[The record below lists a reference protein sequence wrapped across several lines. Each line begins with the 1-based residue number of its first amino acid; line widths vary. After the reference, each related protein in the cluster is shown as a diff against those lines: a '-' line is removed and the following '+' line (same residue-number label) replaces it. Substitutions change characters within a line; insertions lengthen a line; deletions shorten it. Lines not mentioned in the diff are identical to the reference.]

1 MNNSAAL
8 AGQSS
13 ASPPANSWVRF
24 LRSYGPTP
32 NNLSLFDEYVSAA
45 LAKAKVDP
53 IRLNSPQLGKIVERV
68 HSGAPG
74 SVLIAGTAGDG
85 KTYHCR
91 CLWSELGGEDRVWSD
106 PEPIKKLPLKDG
118 RVVIFVKD
126 LSELSDE
133 QGDDTLDLLER
144 SVLGDEGNEF
154 LVLAANHGQILDRL
168 RLQGIRQKHV
178 QPLRKLI
185 QDAFL
190 QAGPSHERLAVFDL
204 SKTSHR
210 HSLEES
216 LDAVARHPAWSNC
229 LRCSLDTDGHIC
241 PISENRRRLLGESD
255 GRRMAKRLGDLIEIA
270 RHNGAHL
277 PVRDL
282 LALAANMLLGHPA
295 AREGLMS
302 CTDVARIQQA
312 SDAEKGSIY
321 ANVFGAN
328 LPKRRVLSRP
338 VFRALLAFGIGE
350 ETSNAADG
358 LLVYGADDSKLSDTF
373 ERLVA
378 SDPIYGATPSFL
390 AAQRRYL
397 EGEEEARLDDGAADF
412 LKRLET
418 QRQRLFF
425 SLPDDEPGF
434 RFWDLTAFRFAG
446 DYLET
451 IAALSERKAIAEAA
465 RARLAR
471 GLNRVMSGL
480 LLENADKIFVASS
493 GGFTHSKISVL
504 CDSELPARR
513 VPGGL
518 GMAIKLDEMTSRPRI
533 DITVAFGERGLVYF
547 PLSPIRFEFLCRV
560 SEGALPASFSN
571 ECLEDLMAF
580 KARLLRQAELSRFG
594 LEEEGEPF
602 PDDGT
607 LSLNFIE
614 IEHNGNG
621 FSRPIAVR
629 VGK

>member
-1 MNNSAAL
+1 MNVLPAELTATPP
-8 AGQSS
+8 SS
-13 ASPPANSWVRF
+13 HWVRF

-32 NNLSLFDEYVSAA
+32 NNLSLFDEFVSAA
-45 LAKAKVDP
+45 LAKAKVNP
-53 IRLNSPQLGKIVERV
+53 IRLKSPQLEKIVERV
-68 HSGAPG
+68 RSGAPG
-74 SVLIAGTAGDG
+74 SVLVAGTAGDG

-91 CLWSELGGEDRVWSD
+91 SLWSELGGTDREWAG
-106 PEPIKKLPLKDG
+106 PEPVKKLPIEDG
-118 RVVIFVKD
+118 RVAVFVKD

-133 QGDDTLDLLER
+133 QGDDALGLLER
-144 SVLGDEGNEF
+144 SVLGEETNKF
-154 LVLAANHGQILDRL
+154 LVLAANHGQILERL
-168 RLQGIRQKHV
+168 RALGHRQGRTH
-178 QPLRKLI
+178 PLRKPI

-190 QAGPSHERLAVFDL
+190 QAGPGHERLAVFDL
-204 SKTSHR
+204 SKTAHR
-210 HSLEES
+210 HSLEDS
-216 LDAVARHPAWSNC
+216 LDAVAGHPAWSNC
-229 LRCSLDTDGHIC
+229 SECSLDREGRVC

-255 GRRMAKRLGDLIEIA
+255 ARRMAKRLGDLVEIA
-270 RHNGAHL
+270 KHNGAHL

-282 LALAANMLLGHPA
+282 LALAANMILGHPA

-302 CTDVARIQQA
+302 CSDVARIQQA
-312 SDAEKGSIY
+312 GDVEKGSIY
-321 ANVFGAN
+321 GNVFGAN

-358 LLVYGADDSKLSDTF
+358 LIVYGPDDSKLSDAF
-373 ERLVA
+373 KRLVA
-378 SDPIYGATPSFL
+378 SDPVYGANPSFL
-390 AAQRRYL
+390 AAQGRYL
-397 EGEEEARLDDGAADF
+397 EGEEGARLDDGAADF
-412 LKRLET
+412 LKRLES

-425 SLPDDEPGF
+425 TLPEGEPDF

-446 DYLET
+446 DYLQA
-451 IAALSERKAIAEAA
+451 ISALSERKAIAEMA

-471 GLNRVMSGL
+471 GLNRIMSGL

-504 CDSELPARR
+504 CDTELPARR
-513 VPGGL
+513 APGGL
-518 GMAIKLDEMTSRPRI
+518 GMAIKLDEKTGRPCI
-533 DITVAFGERGLVYF
+533 DIAVALGSRGSVSL

-560 SEGALPASFSN
+560 AEGALPGSFSN

-580 KARLLRQAELSRFG
+580 KARLLRQAELSRSGF
-594 LEEEGEPF
+594 EDDGEPL

-614 IEHNGNG
+614 IEHNGHG

-629 VGK
+629 VGT

>member
-1 MNNSAAL
+1 MNDSVTL
-8 AGQSS
+8 SGHSS
-13 ASPPANSWVRF
+13 ASPPASSWVRF

-45 LAKAKVDP
+45 LAKAKVEP
-53 IRLNSPQLGKIVERV
+53 IRLNSPQLGKIVEHVRSRV
-68 HSGAPG
+68 PG

-91 CLWSELGGEDRVWSD
+91 SLWSELGGEDRVWSAPD
-106 PEPIKKLPLKDG
+106 SVKKLPLEDG
-118 RVVIFVKD
+118 RVAIFVKD

-133 QGDDTLDLLER
+133 QGDEVLGLLEQ
-144 SVLGDEGNEF
+144 SVLGEEEKEF
-154 LVLAANHGQILDRL
+154 LVLAANHGQILERL
-168 RLQGIRQKHV
+168 RSLSVRQGRSH
-178 QPLRKLI
+178 PLRKPI
-185 QDAFL
+185 QDVFL
-190 QAGPSHERLAVFDL
+190 QAGPCHDRLAVFDL
-204 SKTSHR
+204 SKTAHR

-216 LDAVARHPAWSNC
+216 LDTVAKHPAWSNC
-229 LRCSLDTDGHIC
+229 LECSLDMDDRVC
-241 PISENRRRLLGESD
+241 PISENRRRLLGEND
-255 GRRMAKRLGDLIEIA
+255 GRRMAKRLGDLVEIA

-282 LALAANMLLGHPA
+282 LALAANMILGHPG

-302 CTDVARIQQA
+302 CSDVAKIQQA
-312 SDAEKGSIY
+312 GAVEKGSIY
-321 ANVFGAN
+321 GNVFGAN
-328 LPKRRVLSRP
+328 LPKRRTLSRP
-338 VFRALLAFGIGE
+338 VFRALTAFGIGE

-373 ERLVA
+373 ARLVA
-378 SDPIYGATPSFL
+378 SDPVYGATQSYL

-397 EGEEEARLDDGAADF
+397 EGDERARLDEGASDF
-412 LKRLET
+412 LKRLES

-425 SLPDDEPGF
+425 ALPEDEQGF

-446 DYLET
+446 DYLAT
-451 IAALSERKAIAEAA
+451 IAALSERKAIAEPA

-513 VPGGL
+513 APGGL
-518 GMAIKLDEMTSRPRI
+518 GMAIKFDEITGRPRI
-533 DITVAFGERGLVYF
+533 EIAVAFGARELVSL

-560 SEGALPASFSN
+560 AEGALPASFSN

-594 LEEEGEPF
+594 LEAEGEPF
-602 PDDGT
+602 SDDGT

-614 IEHNGNG
+614 IEHNGHG

-629 VGK
+629 VGT

>member
-1 MNNSAAL
+1 MNDSVTVT
-8 AGQSS
+8 GQSS
-13 ASPPANSWVRF
+13 TSPPASAWVRF

-53 IRLNSPQLGKIVERV
+53 IRLESPQLGKILEHVR
-68 HSGAPG
+68 SGALG

-91 CLWSELGGEDRVWSD
+91 SLWSELGGEDRLWSA
-106 PEPIKKLPLKDG
+106 PEPIKKLSLADG
-118 RVVIFVKD
+118 RIAIFVKD

-133 QGDDTLDLLER
+133 QGDDALGLLER
-144 SVLGDEGNEF
+144 SVLGDEVNEF
-154 LVLAANHGQILDRL
+154 LVLAANHGQLLERL
-168 RLQGIRQKHV
+168 RSLGLRQQRA
-178 QPLRKLI
+178 QPLRKPI

-190 QAGPSHERLAVFDL
+190 QSGQCHERLAVFDL
-204 SKTSHR
+204 SKTAHR

-216 LDAVARHPAWSNC
+216 LDAVSKHPGWSNC
-229 LRCSLDTDGHIC
+229 LGCSLDMDGRVC
-241 PISENRRRLLGESD
+241 PIAENRRRLLGESD
-255 GRRMAKRLGDLIEIA
+255 GRRMAKRLGDLVEIA

-282 LALAANMLLGHPA
+282 LALSANMILGHPD

-302 CTDVARIQQA
+302 CSDIARIQQA
-312 SDAEKGSIY
+312 GTAERGSIY
-321 ANVFGAN
+321 GNVFGAN
-328 LPKRRVLSRP
+328 LPRRRTLSRP
-338 VFRALLAFGIGE
+338 VFKALTAFGIGE

-358 LLVYGADDSKLSDTF
+358 LLVYGADDSKLSDVF
-373 ERLVA
+373 SRIVA
-378 SDPIYGATPSFL
+378 SDTVYGATQSYL

-397 EGEEEARLDDGAADF
+397 EGEEGARLEEGAADF
-412 LKRLET
+412 LNRLES

-425 SLPDDEPGF
+425 TLPEDEPGL
-434 RFWDLTAFRFAG
+434 RFWDLTTFRFAG

-451 IAALSERKAIAEAA
+451 IVALSQRKGIAEPA

-480 LLENADKIFVASS
+480 LLENTDKIFVASS

-504 CDSELPARR
+504 CDTELPARR
-513 VPGGL
+513 TPGGI
-518 GMAIKLDEMTSRPRI
+518 GMAIRLDEITDRPRI
-533 DITVAFGERGLVYF
+533 DIAVAFDTRCLVSL

-560 SEGALPASFSN
+560 AEGALPASFSN

-580 KARLLRQAELSRFG
+580 KARLLRQAELSRSG
-594 LEEEGEPF
+594 MEQESEPL

-614 IEHNGNG
+614 IEYSGHG

-629 VGK
+629 VGI